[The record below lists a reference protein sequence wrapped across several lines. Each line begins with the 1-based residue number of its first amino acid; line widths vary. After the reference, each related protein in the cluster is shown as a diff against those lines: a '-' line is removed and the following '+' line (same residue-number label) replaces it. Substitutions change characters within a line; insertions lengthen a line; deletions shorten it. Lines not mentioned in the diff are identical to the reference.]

1 MKILMDDIY
10 RRPVLPL
17 LPALITG
24 VLAGD
29 RYPHQVTAA
38 AFIAF
43 VAMGWIVFRLVK
55 NTHSAAAP
63 LILFSAL
70 GYLLI
75 QPGFQTGNDGTSIAS
90 YVEKGD
96 RYFRGEVETVPERRE
111 FGESCVVGRLT
122 VEGAGSVRGRVRAIL
137 PDCETPFKKG
147 DQIQFR
153 GRIKPFRNYLNP
165 NGFDYDHTMELEGI
179 YGTVY
184 GEKGRTTV
192 IESGRTG
199 FFDGVRNHVRMLIDR
214 SVSSREVGAVLAALA
229 TGDRSGIPKEIRRTF
244 NETGTTHLLSISGL
258 HVGIVSG
265 VAFFIFY
272 RLLSFI
278 PSVLWQGRIRLYA
291 GLLTVVPVLFYG
303 SLAGMSPSTQRS
315 VIMILVFLMT
325 FAVGTEHD
333 MINSMAVAAMVML
346 VLAPEMLF
354 TVSFQLSFAAVFF
367 IVWGFGRL
375 NTQGEPEKGARAW
388 LTGRLKPYILVS
400 FLAFAGTFP
409 LICRYFNQVSLIG
422 FSANMVLV
430 PLIGFLVVPIEL
442 AAVFI
447 SPVMAV
453 PAGWLMKIA
462 GFLTGISLHFIR
474 GFASIP
480 GASIKIVTPTV
491 LEMGAAYVLIVLA
504 ILIMGS
510 PKPPALLRKRLM
522 FLSSVVVAI
531 LCLDISYWIDHRWV
545 HNDLRVTY
553 LDVGQGSSSL
563 VEFPKGTCMLI
574 DGGGFFDNDIFDMG
588 EKVVAP
594 LLWSKKIGT
603 VDIVVLSHPDT
614 DHMNGL
620 HYILEHFHVRELW
633 KKDSVESSPSFKRL
647 LRIAADKGIRVRECS
662 DLQEPTA
669 IHGVDVAVL
678 WPPDD
683 AWIDE
688 DNDASIVLKVE
699 YLGKSFL
706 FPGDITK
713 KAEKDLVYRAGD
725 KLQSTVLLVPHHG
738 SGGASSDLFLD
749 AVRPEYAVVS
759 AGYRNRYRM
768 PHKSVLERLSE
779 RWIDILRTDMDG
791 AVSASVSEGAFTIGT
806 LLDKGDGAGDYP
818 EKGE

>member
-1 MKILMDDIY
+1 
-10 RRPVLPL
+10 
-17 LPALITG
+17 
-24 VLAGD
+24 
-29 RYPHQVTAA
+29 
-38 AFIAF
+38 
-43 VAMGWIVFRLVK
+43 
-55 NTHSAAAP
+55 
-63 LILFSAL
+63 
-70 GYLLI
+70 
-75 QPGFQTGNDGTSIAS
+75 
-90 YVEKGD
+90 
-96 RYFRGEVETVPERRE
+96 
-111 FGESCVVGRLT
+111 
-122 VEGAGSVRGRVRAIL
+122 
-137 PDCETPFKKG
+137 
-147 DQIQFR
+147 
-153 GRIKPFRNYLNP
+153 
-165 NGFDYDHTMELEGI
+165 MELDGI

-184 GEKGRTTV
+184 GEKGQTTV
-192 IESGRTG
+192 IESGKTG
-199 FFDGVRNHVRMLIDR
+199 FFDRVRNHVRTFIDR
-214 SVSSREVGAVLAALA
+214 SVSSREVGAVLIALA

-272 RLLSFI
+272 HLLSYI
-278 PSVLWQGRIRLYA
+278 PSILWQGRIRLYA
-291 GLLTVVPVLFYG
+291 GLVTVVPVLFYG
-303 SLAGMSPSTQRS
+303 ILAGMSPSTQRS

-346 VLAPEMLF
+346 VLAPAIIF

-375 NTQGEPEKGARAW
+375 NTQGEPEKGVWAW
-388 LTGRLKPYILVS
+388 LVGRLTPYILVS
-400 FLAFAGTFP
+400 LLAFAGTFP

-422 FSANMVLV
+422 FSANMILV

-462 GFLTGISLHFIR
+462 GFLAGISLQLIK
-474 GFASIP
+474 GFSSVP

-491 LEMGAAYVLIVLA
+491 FEMGAVYILIVVA
-504 ILIMGS
+504 ILIAGT
-510 PKPPALLRKRLM
+510 PKPPALLRKRLI
-522 FLSSVVVAI
+522 FVSAVIFFV
-531 LCLDISYWIDHRWV
+531 LCLDISYWIHHRWV
-545 HNDLRVTY
+545 HNDLRLTY
-553 LDVGQGSSSL
+553 LDVGQGNSAL
-563 VEFPKGTCMLI
+563 IEFPNGPCMLI

-633 KKDSVESSPSFKRL
+633 KNDGVETSPSFKSL
-647 LRIAADKGIRVRECS
+647 LRIAADKGIQVRECS

-669 IHGVDVAVL
+669 IHGVDVTVL

-683 AWIDE
+683 AWIED
-688 DNDASIVLKVE
+688 DNDASLVLKVE

-706 FPGDITK
+706 FPGDISK
-713 KAEKDLVYRAGD
+713 KAEKELVYRSGD

-738 SGGASSDLFLD
+738 SGGSSSDLFLD
-749 AVRPEYAVVS
+749 AVLPEYAVVS

-768 PHKSVLERLSE
+768 PHRSVLERLSE

-791 AVSASVSEGAFTIGT
+791 AVSATVSKGDFSIGT
-806 LLDKGDGAGDYP
+806 ELDRGGRTGDNPANS
-818 EKGE
+818 E